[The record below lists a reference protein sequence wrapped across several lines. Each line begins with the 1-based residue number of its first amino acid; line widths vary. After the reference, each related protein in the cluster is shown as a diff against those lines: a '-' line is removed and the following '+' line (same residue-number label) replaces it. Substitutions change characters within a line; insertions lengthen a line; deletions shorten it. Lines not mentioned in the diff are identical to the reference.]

1 MSLLSSVEK
10 GVAADVSAMLAL
22 LEKAVGSALLGKPQV
37 IRLALTALLA
47 RGHLLIEDVPGV
59 GKTTLA
65 CALAR
70 AVGGGF
76 QRVQF
81 TADLL
86 PSDLIGVS
94 VFDQHSQRFRFQPGP
109 VFAHVLLADEIN
121 RATPKTQSALLE
133 AMSEHRVSVDGTTY
147 DLPDPFF
154 VVATQNPLDHHGT
167 FPLPDSQMD
176 RFMMRISI
184 GYPDAEEEKSL
195 LASSG
200 WARLEDEVSAVIESS
215 ALTWLQQSVAGV
227 EVQDSVLSYANQIVR
242 ATRSVP
248 GVAIGVSP
256 RGALAL
262 MRASRAYALL
272 EGRSFVTPDDI
283 KSLAVPTLA
292 HRLILAG
299 SDGHADQRAAEEIIR
314 EVMGTIRV
322 PR

>member
-1 MSLLSSVEK
+1 
-10 GVAADVSAMLAL
+10 
-22 LEKAVGSALLGKPQV
+22 
-37 IRLALTALLA
+37 
-47 RGHLLIEDVPGV
+47 
-59 GKTTLA
+59 
-65 CALAR
+65 
-70 AVGGGF
+70 
-76 QRVQF
+76 
-81 TADLL
+81 
-86 PSDLIGVS
+86 
-94 VFDQHSQRFRFQPGP
+94 
-109 VFAHVLLADEIN
+109 
-121 RATPKTQSALLE
+121 
-133 AMSEHRVSVDGTTY
+133 MSEHRVSVDGTTY

-227 EVQDSVLSYANQIVR
+227 EVQDSVLSYANRIVR

-314 EVMGTIRV
+314 EVMGTVRV